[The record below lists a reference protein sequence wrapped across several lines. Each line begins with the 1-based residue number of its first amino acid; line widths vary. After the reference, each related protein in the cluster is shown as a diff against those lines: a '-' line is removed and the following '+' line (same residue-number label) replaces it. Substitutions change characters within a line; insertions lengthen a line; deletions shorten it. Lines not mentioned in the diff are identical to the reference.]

1 MGKDNDKISGLAKKG
16 NRVVY
21 QNALTKFTVNDGKP
35 NSGYFIAL
43 TNYYIAFC
51 DKKQS
56 KFENL
61 IYYDQIT
68 SINFADKKIEIGY
81 NKEDKT
87 KKVILESKEIDKIN
101 KVIVD
106 YLSKILTQ
114 QEAAKLDIKAKE
126 DSTGTDEK
134 CTIPTTRYLVKD
146 HNEDKEKIDTNF
158 LKTLQSHFKV
168 LRITDV
174 DNTDSAFY
182 GVLKDADFIESV
194 ELPRFPSLLENNQP
208 LPFAHLLVSGLG
220 DDSFDNFYDSLSQSP
235 ESAESNKLTGI
246 SLVEC
251 KLSDSNL
258 EKLIDLASNN
268 KYVSLSIQKSD
279 IPSSFYQSLEKVEE
293 SLQMLNLDHCTV
305 NITELVQYTTFLRS
319 LSISNSNI
327 KIGEFIDDLQNKNF
341 ENLEMINLSGNKS
354 GNITFDKK
362 LLPQTLQ
369 VVDVSNVQWTKD
381 SLLSFLKLL
390 FEDNYR
396 HGIKLNLGY
405 AQLDDESGW
414 SEIIGYLKNCNPS
427 QLTELNWSGNPIS
440 SEFSEFLSKCSN
452 LKILRANLALDKA
465 SNLPEFGE
473 AVSQLGSLEEFYAYG
488 STDHSVGP
496 NIKDFIEKLSGAS
509 KLKIIDFHSQKIESD
524 GLQAISELAASIN
537 SLETINVDDC
547 NVNNIK
553 ELLSFTN
560 SLAKSQ
566 RAINVSYL
574 DEEIESL
581 KSKDKDA
588 ISSNDIK
595 KLRNNLSQLSYGTAT
610 YVEEKGTKKDD
621 ENEESKSKDK
631 KKKKDDKKSSKKK
644 SNDKGKDKDKKEE
657 KVPEPPFAIFRIE
670 DKLEFPIYMNKELIK
685 QLDETVPEKE
695 ARNLTLEQEDHKPSG
710 NDVNES
716 DPKNKNEEE
725 EDQSD
730 IKHSKSNKNRH
741 LGEDEEEDQ
750 KDSKK
755 KSGRKDSK
763 SSKNKRKK
771 QIDDDDDEEEDDE
784 PRKKGRKDSKL
795 SKSNKRK
802 QQYEDDD
809 DEEEESDPRH
819 KSSRKNSK
827 VSKSSKRK
835 RQYED
840 EEEESSEARSKS
852 SRKNSKASK
861 GSNKRKR
868 QYEDEEE
875 ELYEP
880 RKKSSRKDRKQSKS
894 KRQYED
900 EEEESSEPKK
910 KSSRKSTYKR
920 EPRKRAIMD
929 SDSASESESNQS
941 ENKKFANKDSGA
953 VSSFAESAPKPKP
966 DQYEQPNWSFPKQ
979 VAEPTYDP
987 APVFKKLQKQ
997 YNLNVLRDAI

>member
-101 KVIVD
+101 KAIVD

-146 HNEDKEKIDTNF
+146 HNEDKEKIDINF

-396 HGIKLNLGY
+396 HGIKLNIGY

-610 YVEEKGTKKDD
+610 YVEEEGTKKDD

-771 QIDDDDDEEEDDE
+771 QNDDDDEEEEDDE

-802 QQYEDDD
+802 QQYEEDDF
-809 DEEEESDPRH
+809 EEE
-819 KSSRKNSK
+819 
-827 VSKSSKRK
+827 
-835 RQYED
+835 
-840 EEEESSEARSKS
+840 
-852 SRKNSKASK
+852 
-861 GSNKRKR
+861 
-868 QYEDEEE
+868 
-875 ELYEP
+875 
-880 RKKSSRKDRKQSKS
+880 
-894 KRQYED
+894 
-900 EEEESSEPKK
+900 
-910 KSSRKSTYKR
+910 
-920 EPRKRAIMD
+920 
-929 SDSASESESNQS
+929 
-941 ENKKFANKDSGA
+941 
-953 VSSFAESAPKPKP
+953 
-966 DQYEQPNWSFPKQ
+966 
-979 VAEPTYDP
+979 
-987 APVFKKLQKQ
+987 
-997 YNLNVLRDAI
+997 